1 MLDIKILAPAAAFT
15 ATLLLLVIFLRT
27 GLFTGIQDIPNQRS
41 LHFHP
46 IPRVGGLALM
56 IGAFG
61 TYGILFRQPL
71 WCIEIPIL
79 LLIAVSFA
87 DDVWGLPAILRLL
100 THFAAATIFTYWGL
114 GFAPVDMVAIL
125 IVIVVVWMINL
136 YNFMDGSDGLA
147 GGMAMIGFCVYGI
160 AALLARRS
168 DLAVVSFSI
177 AASATAFLIYNFHPA
192 KIFLGDVGSI
202 PLGFAAGSL
211 GLLGWNRSIWP
222 LWFPLL
228 VFSPFIV
235 DATLTL
241 LKRLSHRE
249 RVWEGHREHC
259 YQRMVR
265 MGWGHSRTA
274 LVEYG
279 LMVCVGSSAVIALR
293 WSPSMQVVLLVGWA
307 FVYLGIA
314 FSLDRAWRRYQA
326 IQTNAD

>member
-1 MLDIKILAPAAAFT
+1 MLDVLMVAPAAAFT

-27 GLFTGIQDIPNQRS
+27 GLFKGIQDMPNQRS
-41 LHFHP
+41 LHVQP
-46 IPRVGGLALM
+46 IPRIGGLALM

-61 TYGILFRQPL
+61 AYGILVRQPL

-87 DDVWGLPAILRLL
+87 DDVWDLPARWRFLA
-100 THFAAATIFTYWGL
+100 HFVAATIFVYWGL
-114 GFAPVDMVAIL
+114 GLISVDIAAIL
-125 IVIVVVWMINL
+125 MVIVVVWMINL

-147 GGMAMIGFCVYGI
+147 GGMAMIGFCVYGV
-160 AALLARRS
+160 AALLAQRS

-177 AASATAFLIYNFHPA
+177 AASAIAFLIYNFHPA
-192 KIFLGDVGSI
+192 RVFLGDVGSI

-241 LKRLSHRE
+241 LKRLFRRE
-249 RVWEGHREHC
+249 RVWEGHREHY
-259 YQRMVR
+259 YQRLVR
-265 MGWGHSRTA
+265 MGWGHSKTA

-279 LMVCVGSSAVIALR
+279 LMVCVGGSAFFALR
-293 WSPSMQVVLLVGWA
+293 WSPSMQVGLLVGWA

-326 IQTNAD
+326 IQANAD

>member
-1 MLDIKILAPAAAFT
+1 
-15 ATLLLLVIFLRT
+15 
-27 GLFTGIQDIPNQRS
+27 
-41 LHFHP
+41 
-46 IPRVGGLALM
+46 LM

-61 TYGILFRQPL
+61 AYTMLDRHPL
-71 WCIEIPIL
+71 WNIVVPVL
-79 LLIAVSFA
+79 LLTGISFA
-87 DDVWGLPAILRLL
+87 DDVWDLPARWRFLA
-100 THFAAATIFTYWGL
+100 HFVAATIFVYWGL
-114 GFAPVDMVAIL
+114 GLVSVDIVAIL
-125 IVIVVVWMINL
+125 MVIAMVWMINL

-147 GGMAMIGFCVYGI
+147 GGMAMIGFCVYGV
-160 AALLARRS
+160 AAVLAQRS

-177 AASATAFLIYNFHPA
+177 AASAIAFLIYNFHPA
-192 KIFLGDVGSI
+192 KVFLGDVGSI

-211 GLLGWNRSIWP
+211 GLLGWHISIWP

-241 LKRLSHRE
+241 LTRLSRRE
-249 RVWEGHREHC
+249 KVWEGHREHY

-265 MGWGHSRTA
+265 MGWGHSKTA

-279 LMVCVGSSAVIALR
+279 LMACVGSSAVIALR
-293 WSPSMQVVLLVGWA
+293 WSPSLQVVLLVVWA

-326 IQTNAD
+326 TQTDAN

>member
-1 MLDIKILAPAAAFT
+1 MFDIQMLAPAVAFT
-15 ATLLLLVIFLRT
+15 STLLLLVMLLRIR
-27 GLFTGIQDIPNQRS
+27 LFTGIQDIPNQRS
-41 LHFHP
+41 LHVQP
-46 IPRVGGLALM
+46 IPRIGGLALI

-61 TYGILFRQPL
+61 AYGIVFRQPL

-79 LLIAVSFA
+79 LLTAVSFA
-87 DDVWGLPAILRLL
+87 DDVWNLPARWRFLA
-100 THFAAATIFTYWGL
+100 HFVAATIFVYWGL
-114 GFAPVDMVAIL
+114 GLVSVDIVAIL
-125 IVIVVVWMINL
+125 IVMVMVWMINL

-147 GGMAMIGFCVYGI
+147 GGMAMIGFCVYGV
-160 AALLARRS
+160 AALLAQRS

-177 AASATAFLIYNFHPA
+177 AGSATAFLIYNFHPA
-192 KIFLGDVGSI
+192 KVFLGDVGSI

-249 RVWEGHREHC
+249 RVWEGHREHY

-265 MGWGHSRTA
+265 MGWGHSKTA

-293 WSPSMQVVLLVGWA
+293 WSQSTQVVLLVGWA
-307 FVYLGIA
+307 CVYSGIA
-314 FSLDRAWRRYQA
+314 FSLDRAWQRYQA
-326 IQTNAD
+326 TQTDAN